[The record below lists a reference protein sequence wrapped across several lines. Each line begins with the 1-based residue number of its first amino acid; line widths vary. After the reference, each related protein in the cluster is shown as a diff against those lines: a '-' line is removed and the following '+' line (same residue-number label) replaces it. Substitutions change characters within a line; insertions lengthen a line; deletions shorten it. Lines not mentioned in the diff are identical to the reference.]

1 MGCISAKIELE
12 NNPKD
17 IKVDN
22 LIKPTLVEFDEENF
36 LIPQRNITVEN
47 RHIPKIEID
56 KLNYSTLKVSK
67 VQYNNITISI
77 SVLCSIPECE
87 LLSSS
92 TEELVTI
99 DGIQLYVRKA
109 KLKEYE

>member
-12 NNPKD
+12 NNPKN
-17 IKVDN
+17 IKIDN
-22 LIKPTLVEFDEENF
+22 LIKPTLIKFDEENS
-36 LIPQRNITVEN
+36 LIPHNN
-47 RHIPKIEID
+47 
-56 KLNYSTLKVSK
+56 TLKVSK
-67 VQYNNITISI
+67 VKYNSVTISI

-92 TEELVTI
+92 TGELETI
-99 DGIQLYVRKA
+99 DGIQLYVMKA